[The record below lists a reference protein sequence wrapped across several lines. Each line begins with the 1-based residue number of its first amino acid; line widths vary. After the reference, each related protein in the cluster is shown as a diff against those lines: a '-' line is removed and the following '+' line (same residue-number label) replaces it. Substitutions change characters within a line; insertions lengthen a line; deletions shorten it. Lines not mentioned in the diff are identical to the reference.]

1 MNMPTTGLGAPR
13 ILVGYDDSPGA
24 ATAIRFAGALLAPR
38 EAFVC
43 HIWIGLSHT
52 MLCADPDML
61 PGALRERAEEL
72 DEFDRGAAER
82 IAEEGAR
89 LARAAGFDAE
99 PLAVRE
105 ERKVWRTLLATA
117 EHHQASVIVVGAHG
131 LSGLGKALLG
141 SVSTAVVHHATQPV
155 LVVPAAAEN
164 EPADGPLLLCYDGSG
179 PASRAIEK
187 AGELCEPRS
196 ALVLHFWQ
204 SWVAEAPALA
214 GASRAVQRM
223 AAELDEIATE
233 QSDDRT
239 AAGVELARQA
249 GFEAGG
255 LSQRAEGPAWEAVL
269 TAAVE
274 HDCSAI
280 VVGSR
285 GLTGL
290 SAALGSV
297 SNGVIHHS
305 RRPVLVV
312 PPEAAQ

>member
-1 MNMPTTGLGAPR
+1 MSTTGHEEAR
-13 ILVGYDDSPGA
+13 VVVGYDGSPGA
-24 ATAIRFAGALLAPR
+24 ATAIRRAGAVLAPR
-38 EAFVC
+38 EALVC
-43 HIWIGLSHT
+43 HTWVGLSQG
-52 MLCADPDML
+52 LLRADPAML

-72 DEFDRGAAER
+72 DQVDRSAAER

-105 ERKVWRTLLATA
+105 ERKAWRTLLAA
-117 EHHQASVIVVGAHG
+117 ADSHRASVIVVGAHG
-131 LSGLGKALLG
+131 KSGLERALLG

-155 LVVPAAAEN
+155 LVVPGAAED
-164 EPADGPLLLCYDGSG
+164 EGGDGPLLLSYDGSS
-179 PASRAIEK
+179 PAARAIEK
-187 AGELCEPRS
+187 AGELCESRN

-214 GASRAVQRM
+214 GASGAVRGM
-223 AAELDEIATE
+223 AAELDEIATK
-233 QSDDRT
+233 QSDDLT
-239 AAGVELARQA
+239 AAGVQLARQA
-249 GFEAGG
+249 GFEAEG
-255 LSQRAEGPAWEAVL
+255 LSQRAKGPAWETVL
-269 TAAVE
+269 DAADE

-280 VVGSR
+280 VVGAR

-297 SNGVIHHS
+297 SNGVVHHS

-312 PPEAAQ
+312 PPEDAQ